1 MVWCRQLV
9 LATTR
14 ALLEIIDEKNAQPQA
29 VMKILKR
36 HFAPTVDFNLASNTT
51 LTGDREPTIITQPA
65 TSIQR
70 QPAGDYLISVKDT
83 PFHTVVLHVTNARV
97 YLKDG
102 KNLLDLTR
110 TLQPIPPTY
119 GNRKMI
125 EFNLAMLN
133 DRYPSYDSILV
144 RTENTKSQVDIYQ
157 IQTGEQVVGT
167 FDIWF
172 AKVDLSADWLC
183 QACLSNV
190 DPSLASLHS
199 PISLQQPK
207 TPLLHF
213 HVPWS
218 NEDLYN
224 LVSLRDPS
232 SPPTVLAKSLERQMR
247 LKLHRP
253 RPDSS
258 DHPSLE
264 LFLDPTSSYT
274 LHIDFSLLDL
284 LAQLVR
290 YYIFLLPTF
299 LFTVLCISFA
309 LQIENTSLRTF
320 QTMLAWQVHLPVSIG
335 LTCLY
340 KLVIVCFPFVNDH
353 ANGYYFFLLP
363 FVLYFL
369 ALSLW
374 ALIAFVVDYLI
385 FDFIRPMLFPL
396 FTHLSQ
402 ELNQYVK
409 LSRAVQW
416 VLLALPMLSATLFS
430 GSYGHIGL
438 FFLAVLHTLW
448 RGTINRR
455 LRDILTTLLLF
466 HGLLVILNLTGFI
479 IHVRSVLIHG
489 PLPLY
494 LIMPDP
500 SLLSAVC
507 CILAFYGRFL
517 FDRNQSRSLS
527 ALKSL
532 VQKHSRTILIV
543 LAIVSQL
550 YCSYAMYR
558 LWILIS
564 FVFIHA
570 AMIFFVPTHQA

>member
-36 HFAPTVDFNLASNTT
+36 HFAPTVDFNLGSNTT

-70 QPAGDYLISVKDT
+70 QPAGDYLISVKNT

-157 IQTGEQVVGT
+157 IQNGEQVVELST
-167 FDIWF
+167 FGSRKLTF
-172 AKVDLSADWLC
+172 QQTGYAKLVFPTLTRLWQVYTVRLVS
-183 QACLSNV
+183 SN
-190 DPSLASLHS
+190 LR
-199 PISLQQPK
+199 

-224 LVSLRDPS
+224 LVSFRDPS
-232 SPPTVLAKSLERQMR
+232 SPLTVLAKSLERQMR

-466 HGLLVILNLTGFI
+466 HGLLVVLNLTGFI

-532 VQKHSRTILIV
+532 VQKQSRTILIV

-558 LWILIS
+558 LWMLIS